1 MRNNE
6 SAQLA
11 KQLTSAFQRS
21 RMDVEMFWNYLLQR
35 DNAKLIWGETD
46 GEQYSVEVL
55 IPSTTGGEAQVAYF
69 YANWDSQE
77 WHCKF

>member
-1 MRNNE
+1 
-6 SAQLA
+6 
-11 KQLTSAFQRS
+11 
-21 RMDVEMFWNYLLQR
+21 
-35 DNAKLIWGETD
+35 ETD